1 MKLMTS
7 GLYNEPVGGI
17 SSFRTLLK
25 RSATSRNVD
34 LQHFCAAC
42 CWGLMLIFV
51 AAGVMNIPATAA
63 LTIVIFVEKLL
74 RHGQA
79 LLL

>member
-1 MKLMTS
+1 
-7 GLYNEPVGGI
+7 
-17 SSFRTLLK
+17 
-25 RSATSRNVD
+25 
-34 LQHFCAAC
+34 
-42 CWGLMLIFV
+42 MLIFV